1 MLKLKCP
8 CDDER
13 EYLQPVAGGRRI
25 QLYPKTALYEHFR
38 SCGDAGF
45 ANRVIAAMR
54 HEFGGQLEK
63 AAAK

>member
-45 ANRVIAAMR
+45 ANRMTSSMR
-54 HEFGGQLEK
+54 HEFGGRMEK

>member
-13 EYLQPVAGGRRI
+13 EYLQPVAGERRI
-25 QLYPKTALYEHFR
+25 QLYSKTVLCEHFR

-45 ANRVIAAMR
+45 ANRVISAMR
-54 HEFGGQLEK
+54 HEFGAQLEK
-63 AAAK
+63 TAAK

>member
-1 MLKLKCP
+1 MLKLKCR
-8 CDDER
+8 CDGEK

-38 SCGDAGF
+38 SRGDANFVNG
-45 ANRVIAAMR
+45 VWSGIW
-54 HEFGGQLEK
+54 HEVGGQLEK